1 MFRVASFSRFY
12 LRPLLAGVLGL
23 VIVGSAAGA
32 SITRI
37 DKKIVKTADILAKDR
52 EASFGGADAMPVTD
66 FQTQWTEFAN
76 SLDREYQEH
85 KINLKTFGEDVQVR
99 KVFTHLM
106 YMALRVNQNANLSPA
121 PEELISRHGFLQE
134 LTVDGAC
141 YTGGDTFPKKMKDL
155 IKPRFAIQVALRSH
169 LDAWDS
175 KYRKKFEK
183 EFGKSE

>member
-1 MFRVASFSRFY
+1 MFRIASFSRFY
-12 LRPLLAGVLGL
+12 LRTLLVGVLGL
-23 VIVGSAAGA
+23 VLVGSVADAK
-32 SITRI
+32 TKRI
-37 DKKIVKTADILAKDR
+37 DNKIVRIAETLSKDR
-52 EASFGGADAMPVTD
+52 EASFAREEAMPVAD
-66 FQTQWTEFAN
+66 FQEQWTALAKLIDE
-76 SLDREYQEH
+76 SYKDH
-85 KINLKTFGEDVQVR
+85 TVVLKTFGNDIKTR

-106 YMALRVNQNANLSPA
+106 YMALRVNQKAPLSPS
-121 PEELISRHGFLQE
+121 PEEFISRHGFLQE

-155 IKPRFAIQVALRSH
+155 LKPRLAIQVALRNH